1 MTASRQRLLALGLLV
16 VALGLV
22 WLSIVQP
29 VIDAFAAQSEAIDRS
44 HRLLSAYARRIALR
58 PVVEARLAELKNHES
73 SAAGLIDGG
82 SAELA
87 AANIQNQ
94 VKALI
99 ESEAGQIRSAQ
110 NLPPQTEGGF
120 QRIDIQYDVSIP
132 MTRLKSIAYRIET
145 GTPYL
150 FLGGIDLHAPESWE
164 SYGVLSD
171 PPNLDVRWTV
181 RAYRWMGAR

>member
-1 MTASRQRLLALGLLV
+1 M
-16 VALGLV
+16 
-22 WLSIVQP
+22 
-29 VIDAFAAQSEAIDRS
+29 
-44 HRLLSAYARRIALR
+44 
-58 PVVEARLAELKNHES
+58 VEARLAELKNHES

-87 AANIQNQ
+87 AANIQKPGQ
-94 VKALI
+94 GADRKRKP
-99 ESEAGQIRSAQ
+99 GQIRSAQ

-132 MTRLKSIAYRIET
+132 DDPAEKHRLSHRDRHA
-145 GTPYL
+145 L
-150 FLGGIDLHAPESWE
+150 SFLGGIDLHAPESWE